1 MSEKIKALFVQV
13 HKLPEL
19 LEIENSEKA
28 FKNVINTS
36 NVEFFPYFDDV
47 HLILDDSMQP
57 NKEFNRS
64 LKKAGNIDE
73 IIKGNFIIAGLD
85 YKSGGVIS
93 LTEQQIQ
100 KYEKI
105 FKVPEFL
112 LVVDN
117 KLKAYPDLKYLQ
129 KEMNNNTYH
138 KKCWA
143 FLR

>member
-64 LKKAGNIDE
+64 LKKLAILM
-73 IIKGNFIIAGLD
+73 KLS
-85 YKSGGVIS
+85 KVI
-93 LTEQQIQ
+93 L
-100 KYEKI
+100 
-105 FKVPEFL
+105 
-112 LVVDN
+112 
-117 KLKAYPDLKYLQ
+117 
-129 KEMNNNTYH
+129 
-138 KKCWA
+138 
-143 FLR
+143 

>member
-36 NVEFFPYFDDV
+36 NVEFFPYFEDV
-47 HLILDDSMQP
+47 HLILDDSMES

-64 LKKAGNIDE
+64 LKKGGNIDE
-73 IIKGNFIIAGLD
+73 IINGNFLITGLD

-93 LTEQQIQ
+93 LTEHQIQ

-117 KLKAYPDLKYLQ
+117 KLKAFPDLKYLQ
-129 KEMNNNTYH
+129 KEMNNNTYQ